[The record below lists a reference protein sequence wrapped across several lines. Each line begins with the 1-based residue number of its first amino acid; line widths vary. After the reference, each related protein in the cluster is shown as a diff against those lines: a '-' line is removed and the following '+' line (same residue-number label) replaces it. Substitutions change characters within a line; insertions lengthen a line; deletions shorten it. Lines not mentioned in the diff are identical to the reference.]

1 MPLSSDKVMCAH
13 SWMILALIQIKTHEP
28 ILMIKK
34 EKNLWIKG
42 SCLKF
47 IYLIEKSLST
57 NVGSS

>member
-34 EKNLWIKG
+34 EKTYELRVVA
-42 SCLKF
+42 S
-47 IYLIEKSLST
+47 SLYT
-57 NVGSS
+57 